1 MTHTDKVIPIVPI
14 RLSHSAIETLLTCER
29 KFQLERLLVNDV
41 EREETEHTVFGKA
54 FGAGVATY
62 LTTQDKDQAL
72 FQAWLTYYP
81 ELETDKKS
89 QAKCLRALMAAFPK
103 LDMLLIDYEMVYF
116 EDKPAV
122 ELSFRIN
129 LSEHFYFV
137 GYIDAVLRH
146 RQTKVCF
153 VLEAKTTGLQL
164 LDLDPLY
171 KNSGQ
176 ALGYSIA
183 LDRIVGKEQ
192 SAYGVLYFVGQLQKD
207 GGAKIHVLPY
217 NKTLLDRLNWF
228 ISLAQDINRLDVMR
242 EMNVYPMRGKSCLN
256 FNRPCRY
263 FGVCGLKAADV
274 LKHREEDTIQYD
286 FVYTLDELV
295 TSHIARVKQPNQQRN
310 VIQEI

>member
-1 MTHTDKVIPIVPI
+1 MDKIIPI
-14 RLSHSAIETLLTCER
+14 RLSHSAMDTLLTCER

-41 EREETEHTVFGKA
+41 QREETEHTVFGKA
-54 FGAGVATY
+54 YGAGIATY

-72 FQAWLTYYP
+72 FQAWLSYYP

-89 QAKCLRALMAAFPK
+89 QVKCMAALIASFPK
-103 LDMLLIDYEMVYF
+103 LDILLEEYEMVYF
-116 EDKPAV
+116 NDKPAV

-146 RQTKVCF
+146 KTSRVCF

-183 LDRIVGKEQ
+183 LDRIVGREQ
-192 SAYGVLYFVGQLQKD
+192 SAYGVLYFVAQLKKE
-207 GGAKIHVLPY
+207 APTIHILPY

-228 ISLAQDINRLDVMR
+228 ISLAQDIDRLDTMR

-263 FGVCGLKAADV
+263 FGVCGLKAADI
-274 LKHREEDTIQYD
+274 LKRREEDMIAYD
-286 FVYTLDELV
+286 FIYELEDLV
-295 TSHIARVKQPNQQRN
+295 TSHVARVKIPHNTMK
-310 VIQEI
+310 EI